1 MPLAVNKDK
10 STGNRQVGSTFF
22 SVNAVCI
29 NSYFAGGEGYS
40 DNLIYGFIHGL
51 S

>member
-10 STGNRQVGSTFF
+10 SNRQVGRTFF

-40 DNLIYGFIHGL
+40 DNLIYGLIHGL